1 MYTSLCTEA
10 DLIQAAFSGW
20 LHIKM
25 DVTVMPSIIII
36 DIYSIISMVIYTVS
50 GFPLPL
56 QCYVSVGVT
65 WKPELWCSSVECSI
79 NILMLHCACVC
90 VRERERERERERKR
104 ERERERERERD
115 PKELKCFHDNI
126 CRGWQIPNK
135 QSTCQ
140 ELPGHHIYKVTA
152 SVMVDCV

>member
-90 VRERERERERERKR
+90 VREREREREREGEKER
-104 ERERERERERD
+104 ERERERERETQKSWSVSMTTSAEGGRSLTNS
-115 PKELKCFHDNI
+115 PLARSF
-126 CRGWQIPNK
+126 
-135 QSTCQ
+135 
-140 ELPGHHIYKVTA
+140 LVTI
-152 SVMVDCV
+152 SIRWLLLSW